1 MQIKTPD
8 IGVDK
13 ATVAE
18 ILVKV
23 GDTVDVDDSLVL
35 LESDKASVEVPSTS
49 AGVVKSILV
58 NLGDNVTE
66 GVALVEL
73 ESEDASSVATEVQ
86 EADASEKTSENTPT
100 SLPDQEI
107 MQELTSHQPH
117 QAASSTPA
125 STAASSSIV
134 EVQVPDI
141 GVEKALVGEILVQVG
156 DAIDV
161 DQSIVVVE
169 SDKATVEVPS
179 SVSGSVESIEVHEGD
194 TVKEGVVLIKVKVA
208 GESQAE
214 TVVET
219 PKAENVPAAAMKSEP
234 VAEAAPVQSGAIEIT
249 VPDLGVDKATVAEIL
264 VKVGDTVEAD
274 QSIIVVE
281 SDKAT
286 VEVPSSTAGVIK
298 AIHVEVG
305 QSVSQGVALVTIEA
319 EAKAA
324 QAAPAA
330 KAETQSESKPE
341 AKTEPKP
348 EAAPAKSASAEQ
360 AQALVAASGSDKL
373 SKEQSAANAKVY
385 AGPAVRKLA
394 RELGVVLSQ
403 VKASGAHDRLMKEDV
418 FAYVKTQLTTPQAAP
433 VAQAVAPV
441 SGLPKL
447 PDFSAFGGTEEKAMT
462 RLQQVSVPQ
471 LSLNNFIPQV
481 TQFDAAD
488 ITELEAWRGELK
500 GNFKKEGISL
510 TILAFIAKALAHLL
524 KEEPYFAG
532 HLADDQKSV
541 LLRNEI
547 HMGIAVA
554 TPDGLTVPVLRNPD
568 QKSVKQIAIELG
580 ELSKKAREKKLSPKD
595 LQGANFTITSL
606 GSIGGTA
613 FTPLVNWP
621 QVAILGIS
629 PATMQPV
636 WNGESFDPRLML
648 PLSLSYDHR
657 VINGA
662 DAARFTHKLTKLLAD
677 IRTLLL

>member
-18 ILVKV
+18 IMVKV
-23 GDTVDVDDSLVL
+23 GETIAVDDSIVL

-49 AGVVKSILV
+49 AGVVKSI
-58 NLGDNVTE
+58 
-66 GVALVEL
+66 
-73 ESEDASSVATEVQ
+73 SVAEGDSVSEGAVLIEVESADSVQ
-86 EADASEKTSENTPT
+86 TNEAPVPAEAQKVEAAPVAQANTTPSQATQTSVQT
-100 SLPDQEI
+100 
-107 MQELTSHQPH
+107 
-117 QAASSTPA
+117 
-125 STAASSSIV
+125 TAQTV
-134 EVQVPDI
+134 EVKVPDI

-156 DAIDV
+156 DSIAV
-161 DQSIVVVE
+161 DDSIVVVE

-179 SVSGSVESIEVHEGD
+179 TVAGIVESVIVKEGD
-194 TVKEGVVLIKVKVA
+194 SVKEGVVLITVKT
-208 GESQAE
+208 E
-214 TVVET
+214 
-219 PKAENVPAAAMKSEP
+219 
-234 VAEAAPVQSGAIEIT
+234 VAEAVASKSVSSVTQSKAAEPVLEKTAAVATTTQAGPVEVL
-249 VPDLGVDKATVAEIL
+249 VPDLGVDKATISEIL
-264 VKVGDTVEAD
+264 VSVGDTVEKD
-274 QSIIVVE
+274 QSLCVAE
-281 SDKAT
+281 SDKAS
-286 VEVPSSTAGVIK
+286 VEVPSTVAGVVK
-298 AIHVEVG
+298 AIHVELNQV
-305 QSVSQGVALVTIEA
+305 VKQGLALVTIEA
-319 EAKAA
+319 QASEVKAPQVQTAQASSVTASAKTVAPQA
-324 QAAPAA
+324 QTVKAEPQAAP
-330 KAETQSESKPE
+330 
-341 AKTEPKP
+341 
-348 EAAPAKSASAEQ
+348 
-360 AQALVAASGSDKL
+360 VANGDKL
-373 SKEQSAANAKVY
+373 SSAQQAENAKVY

-394 RELGVVLSQ
+394 RELGVILSQ
-403 VKASGAHDRLMKEDV
+403 VQASGVHDRVVKDDV
-418 FAYVKTQLTTPQAAP
+418 FAYVKTKLTAPQVAPQATAP
-433 VAQAVAPV
+433 AVA
-441 SGLPKL
+441 SGLPSL
-447 PDFSAFGGTEEKAMT
+447 PDFSSFGGGDVAPMT

-481 TQFDAAD
+481 TQFDHAD

-500 GNFKKEGISL
+500 DGFKKQGVSL
-510 TILAFIAKALAHLL
+510 TILAFIAKAVAFLL

-532 HLADDQKSV
+532 HLADDQKGV

-568 QKSVKQIAIELG
+568 QKSIKQIAIELG
-580 ELSKKAREKKLSPKD
+580 QLSQKARDKKLSPKD

-636 WNGESFDPRLML
+636 WNGKDFDPRLML

-662 DAARFTHKLTKLLAD
+662 DAARFTNKLSKLLAD
-677 IRTLLL
+677 IRNILL

>member
-1 MQIKTPD
+1 MQITTPD

-13 ATVAE
+13 AVVAE

-23 GDTVDVDDSLVL
+23 GDSIAVDDSIVL

-49 AGVVKSILV
+49 AGVVKSISV
-58 NLGDNVTE
+58 ALGDEVAE
-66 GVALVEL
+66 GAVLIEI
-73 ESEDASSVATEVQ
+73 
-86 EADASEKTSENTPT
+86 EAEN
-100 SLPDQEI
+100 E
-107 MQELTSHQPH
+107 
-117 QAASSTPA
+117 AASAPQAEAKVDVAQAEPAPVDAKVEAAPAAATAVST
-125 STAASSSIV
+125 V
-134 EVQVPDI
+134 VDVQVPDI
-141 GVEKALVGEILVQVG
+141 GVEKAIVGEILVAVG
-156 DAIDV
+156 DEIEI

-179 SVSGSVESIEVHEGD
+179 VVAGIVESIEIKEGD
-194 TVKEGVVLIKVKVA
+194 TVKEGVVILKVKTA
-208 GESQAE
+208 ASASE
-214 TVVET
+214 TKADAASAQPAKTET
-219 PKAENVPAAAMKSEP
+219 PAQTEAEP
-234 VAEAAPVQSGAIEIT
+234 VAQGSAGPVEVA
-249 VPDLGVDKATVAEIL
+249 VPDLGVDKAVVAEIL
-264 VKVGDTVEAD
+264 VAVGDTVEKD

-298 AIHVEVG
+298 AIHVEMG
-305 QSVSQGVALVTIEA
+305 QNVSEGIALVTIEA
-319 EAKAA
+319 EGQTAAAPVTKVEPAQTSPKTTAPQAEAKAPVVEVKA
-324 QAAPAA
+324 SVAAA
-330 KAETQSESKPE
+330 KT
-341 AKTEPKP
+341 
-348 EAAPAKSASAEQ
+348 
-360 AQALVAASGSDKL
+360 AQNGADKL
-373 SKEQSAANAKVY
+373 SKEQHAANANVY

-394 RELGVVLSQ
+394 RELGVVLAE
-403 VKASGAHDRLMKEDV
+403 VKASGPHARIMKEDLV
-418 FAYVKTQLTTPQAAP
+418 TYVKSRLTAPQAVP
-433 VAQAVAPV
+433 QAVAAV

-447 PDFSAFGGTEEKAMT
+447 PDFSAFGGVEEKAMT

-488 ITELEAWRGELK
+488 ITELEAWRNDLK

-510 TILAFIAKALAHLL
+510 TIMAFIIKAVAHLL
-524 KEEPYFAG
+524 KEERDFAG
-532 HLADDQKSV
+532 HLSDDAKSI

-554 TPDGLTVPVLRNPD
+554 TPDGLTVPVLRHPD
-568 QKSVKQIAIELG
+568 QKSIKEISIELG
-580 ELSKKAREKKLSPKD
+580 VLGQKARDKKLSPKD
-595 LQGANFTITSL
+595 LQGANFTISSL
-606 GSIGGTA
+606 GAIGGTA

-636 WNGESFDPRLML
+636 WNGQSFDPKLML

-662 DAARFTHKLTKLLAD
+662 DAARFTNKLTKLLKD
-677 IRTLLL
+677 IRTLLI

>member
-1 MQIKTPD
+1 MQITTPD

-23 GDTVDVDDSLVL
+23 GDTIAIDDSIVL

-58 NLGDNVTE
+58 SQGDEVAE
-66 GVALVEL
+66 GAVLIELQAEDGSADVVEP
-73 ESEDASSVATEVQ
+73 Q
-86 EADASEKTSENTPT
+86 QADASQKTSENTPT

-107 MQELTSHQPH
+107 MQELASHQPKASAAPEA
-117 QAASSTPA
+117 QASSQ
-125 STAASSSIV
+125 V
-134 EVQVPDI
+134 VDVQIPDI
-141 GVEKALVGEILVQVG
+141 GVEKATVGEILVSVG
-156 DAIDV
+156 DEIEV

-179 SVSGSVESIEVHEGD
+179 TVSGTVESIEIKEGD
-194 TVKEGVVLIKVKVA
+194 TIKEGVVILKVKTAVSA
-208 GESQAE
+208 ASAQTEASQAPVAQAATQE
-214 TVVET
+214 KAVEAPET
-219 PKAENVPAAAMKSEP
+219 PATPAGDVEVM
-234 VAEAAPVQSGAIEIT
+234 
-249 VPDLGVDKATVAEIL
+249 VPDLGVDKAAVAEIL
-264 VKVGDTVEAD
+264 VQVGDTVEKD

-286 VEVPSSTAGVIK
+286 VEVPSTTAGVIK
-298 AIHVEVG
+298 AIHVELG
-305 QSVSQGVALVTIEA
+305 QNVSQGIALVTIEA
-319 EAKAA
+319 EA
-324 QAAPAA
+324 QAAAVPVAA
-330 KAETQSESKPE
+330 KAE
-341 AKTEPKP
+341 EPKAAEAP
-348 EAAPAKSASAEQ
+348 KAAPAP
-360 AQALVAASGSDKL
+360 AASSTQTVATSDNADKL
-373 SKEQSAANAKVY
+373 TKEQSVANSKVY

-394 RELGVVLSQ
+394 RELGVVLAD
-403 VKASGAHDRLMKEDV
+403 VKASGPHARVMKEDLK
-418 FAYVKTQLTTPQAAP
+418 AYVKTRLTTPQAAP
-433 VAQAVAPV
+433 VAAAAQVA
-441 SGLPKL
+441 GLPKL
-447 PDFSAFGGTEEKAMT
+447 PDFSAFGGVEEKALT
-462 RLQQVSVPQ
+462 RLQQVSIPQ

-488 ITELEAWRGELK
+488 ITELEAWRNELK
-500 GNFKKEGISL
+500 GNFKKEGLSL
-510 TILAFIAKALAHLL
+510 TIMAFIIKAVAYLL
-524 KEEPYFAG
+524 KEEREFAG
-532 HLADDQKSV
+532 HLADDGKSV

-554 TPDGLTVPVLRNPD
+554 TPDGLTVPVLRHPD
-568 QKSVKQIAIELG
+568 QKSIKQIATELG
-580 ELSKKAREKKLSPKD
+580 TLGQKARDKKLSPKD

-636 WNGESFDPRLML
+636 WNGEGFDPRLML

-662 DAARFTHKLTKLLAD
+662 DAARFTNKLTKLLKD
-677 IRTLLL
+677 IRTLLI

>member
-1 MQIKTPD
+1 MHIKTPD

-23 GDTVDVDDSLVL
+23 GDRIAVEDSVVL
-35 LESDKASVEVPSTS
+35 LESDKASVEVPSPA
-49 AGVVKSILV
+49 AGIVKSISV
-58 NLGDNVTE
+58 SLGDEVNE
-66 GVALVEL
+66 GSVLLEL
-73 ESEDASSVATEVQ
+73 EAEDAASTATDAVQ
-86 EADASEKTSENTPT
+86 QTAENTAT
-100 SLPDQEI
+100 ALPDQEI
-107 MQELTSHQPH
+107 MPELASHQP
-117 QAASSTPA
+117 AASAQPA
-125 STAASSSIV
+125 GTSSASASV
-134 EVQVPDI
+134 EVKLPDI
-141 GVEKALVGEILVQVG
+141 GVEKALVGEILVSIG
-156 DAIDV
+156 DHIEI

-179 SVSGSVESIEVHEGD
+179 SVAGIVESIEVHEGD
-194 TVKEGVVLIKVKVA
+194 TVKEGVLLIKVKVA
-208 GESQAE
+208 GSTAQAE
-214 TVVET
+214 VTAEPAKVTSAET
-219 PKAENVPAAAMKSEP
+219 RPTQAEAEAESAPAASA
-234 VAEAAPVQSGAIEIT
+234 VIEIN

-264 VKVGDTVEAD
+264 VQVGDRVEAD

-286 VEVPSSTAGVIK
+286 VEVPSSIAGVIK
-298 AIHVEVG
+298 AIHVRVG
-305 QSVSQGVALVTIEA
+305 QSVSQGAALLSIEGQATASVQATQVAAA
-319 EAKAA
+319 EKV
-324 QAAPAA
+324 AA
-330 KAETQSESKPE
+330 KAEAVPEKAVALTQAKAE
-341 AKTEPKP
+341 APIT
-348 EAAPAKSASAEQ
+348 
-360 AQALVAASGSDKL
+360 ASGADKL
-373 SKEQSAANAKVY
+373 TQAENAANAEVY

-394 RELGVVLSQ
+394 RELGVVLAKVQ
-403 VKASGAHDRLMKEDV
+403 ASGAHERVMKEDV
-418 FAYVKTQLTTPQAAP
+418 FAYVKTRLTTAQVAP
-433 VAQAVAPV
+433 VAQAVAAAA
-441 SGLPKL
+441 SLPKL
-447 PDFSAFGGTEEKAMT
+447 PDFSAFGGTQEKAMT

-481 TQFDAAD
+481 TQFDLAD
-488 ITELEAWRGELK
+488 ITDLEAWRGELK
-500 GNFKKEGISL
+500 ANFKKDGVSL

-524 KEEPYFAG
+524 KEEPYFSG

-554 TPDGLTVPVLRNPD
+554 TPDGLTVPVLRHPD

-580 ELSKKAREKKLSPKD
+580 ELSQKARDRKLSPKD

-662 DAARFTHKLTKLLAD
+662 DAARFTHKLTQLLAD

>member
-13 ATVAE
+13 AVVAE

-23 GDTVDVDDSLVL
+23 GDSIAENDSLVL

-49 AGVVKSILV
+49 AGVVKSILIKE
-58 NLGDNVTE
+58 GDSVTE
-66 GVALVEL
+66 GTVLLEL
-73 ESEDASSVATEVQ
+73 EAEGAAPAAQAEEAPKTAPATEQ
-86 EADASEKTSENTPT
+86 
-100 SLPDQEI
+100 
-107 MQELTSHQPH
+107 
-117 QAASSTPA
+117 
-125 STAASSSIV
+125 TAAPAAAQQSTTAAQPATATTSQVV

-141 GVEKALVGEILVQVG
+141 GVEKALVGEILVKVG
-156 DAIDV
+156 EQIDV
-161 DQSIVVVE
+161 EQSIVVVE

-179 SVSGSVESIEVHEGD
+179 SVAGTVESIQVKEGD
-194 TVKEGVVLIKVKVA
+194 TVKEGVVLIQVKTTSA
-208 GESQAE
+208 SSAPAE
-214 TVVET
+214 APVPTT
-219 PKAENVPAAAMKSEP
+219 AAPAAAP
-234 VAEAAPVQSGAIEIT
+234 APVQQETVASSATQSGPVDIN
-249 VPDLGVDKATVAEIL
+249 VPDLGVDKAVVAEIL
-264 VKVGDTVEAD
+264 VQVGDKVDVD
-274 QSIIVVE
+274 QSLVVVE

-286 VEVPSSTAGVIK
+286 VEVPSTVAGVVK
-298 AIHVEVG
+298 AIHLQAG
-305 QSVSQGVALVTIEA
+305 QQVSQGVLLATIEA
-319 EAKAA
+319 EGQAPA
-324 QAAPAA
+324 AAPAA
-330 KAETQSESKPE
+330 KAEAASAPQ
-341 AKTEPKP
+341 A
-348 EAAPAKSASAEQ
+348 AAPKAATPAPTQAVSA
-360 AQALVAASGSDKL
+360 LASSGNDKL
-373 SKEQSAANAKVY
+373 TKEQEAENAKVY

-403 VKASGAHDRLMKEDV
+403 VKTSGEHGRVVKEDI
-418 FAYVKTQLTTPQAAP
+418 FAYVKTRLTAPQAAP
-433 VAQAVAPV
+433 VAQAAAAPA
-441 SGLPKL
+441 GLPSL
-447 PDFSAFGGTEEKAMT
+447 PDFTAFGGGEVKPMT

-471 LSLNNFIPQV
+471 LSLNNYIPQV
-481 TQFDAAD
+481 TQFDLAD

-500 GNFKKEGISL
+500 DGFKKQGISL

-568 QKSVKQIAIELG
+568 QKSIKQIAIELG
-580 ELSKKAREKKLSPKD
+580 ELSKKARDKKLTPKD

-606 GSIGGTA
+606 GSIGGTS

-636 WNGESFDPRLML
+636 WNGKDFDPRLML

-662 DAARFTHKLTKLLAD
+662 DAARFTNKLTKLLKD
-677 IRTLLL
+677 IRTLLI

>member
-1 MQIKTPD
+1 MHIKTPD

-23 GDTVDVDDSLVL
+23 GDRIAVEDSVVL
-35 LESDKASVEVPSTS
+35 LESDKASVEVPSPA
-49 AGVVKSILV
+49 AGMVKSISV
-58 NLGDNVTE
+58 SLGDEVNE
-66 GVALVEL
+66 GSVLLEL
-73 ESEDASSVATEVQ
+73 EAEDAASTATDAVQ
-86 EADASEKTSENTPT
+86 QTAENTAT
-100 SLPDQEI
+100 ALPDQEI
-107 MQELTSHQPH
+107 MPELASHQP
-117 QAASSTPA
+117 AASTQSADTSSA
-125 STAASSSIV
+125 SASV
-134 EVQVPDI
+134 EVKLPDI
-141 GVEKALVGEILVQVG
+141 GVEKALVGEILVSIG
-156 DAIDV
+156 DHIEI

-179 SVSGSVESIEVHEGD
+179 SVAGIVESIEVHEGD
-194 TVKEGVVLIKVKVA
+194 TVKEGVLLIKVKVA
-208 GESQAE
+208 GSTAQAE
-214 TVVET
+214 VTAEPAKVTPAET
-219 PKAENVPAAAMKSEP
+219 RPTQAEAEAESAPAASA
-234 VAEAAPVQSGAIEIT
+234 VIEIN

-264 VKVGDTVEAD
+264 VQVGDRVEAD

-286 VEVPSSTAGVIK
+286 VEVPSSIAGVIK
-298 AIHVEVG
+298 AIHVRVG
-305 QSVSQGVALVTIEA
+305 QSVSQGAALLSIEGQAPARVQATQVAAA
-319 EAKAA
+319 EKV
-324 QAAPAA
+324 AA
-330 KAETQSESKPE
+330 KAEAVPEKAVALTQK
-341 AKTEPKP
+341 
-348 EAAPAKSASAEQ
+348 
-360 AQALVAASGSDKL
+360 AQAPIIASGADKL
-373 SKEQSAANAKVY
+373 TQAENAANAEVY

-394 RELGVVLSQ
+394 RELGVVLAKVQ
-403 VKASGAHDRLMKEDV
+403 ASGAHERVMKEDV
-418 FAYVKTQLTTPQAAP
+418 FAYVKTRLTTAQVAP
-433 VAQAVAPV
+433 VAQAVAAAA
-441 SGLPKL
+441 SLPKL
-447 PDFSAFGGTEEKAMT
+447 PDFSAFGGTQEKAMT

-481 TQFDAAD
+481 TQFDLAD
-488 ITELEAWRGELK
+488 ITDLEAWRGELK
-500 GNFKKEGISL
+500 ANFKKDGVSL

-524 KEEPYFAG
+524 KEEPYFSG

-554 TPDGLTVPVLRNPD
+554 TPDGLTVPVLRHPD

-580 ELSKKAREKKLSPKD
+580 ELSQKARDRKLSPKD

-662 DAARFTHKLTKLLAD
+662 DAARFTHKLTQLLAD